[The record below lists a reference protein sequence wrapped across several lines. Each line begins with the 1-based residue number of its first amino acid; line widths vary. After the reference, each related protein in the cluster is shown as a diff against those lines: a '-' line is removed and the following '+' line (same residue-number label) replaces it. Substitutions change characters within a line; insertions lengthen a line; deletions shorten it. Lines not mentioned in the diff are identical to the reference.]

1 MIHTTIKR
9 GGGNEYLYNS
19 CVIFIIYGLKQ
30 WPQIHIISTRF
41 LLSIWNVW
49 NVLCFKF
56 KQFYVFSNSSWED
69 DKALCW
75 SFSHSRDIPSGM
87 VILLNRKSQMII
99 GQVMLIHAQT
109 SMVRNFSL
117 FIVAICVAF
126 NYTIVLLGVSVCWY
140 EMIFFVLKN
149 CDESIDQLLVYNA
162 PCSGCIFQF
171 LYSPVV

>member
-1 MIHTTIKR
+1 MDSASDRVRPLRWGTLGLDNERKDSIFDSHYYKK
-9 GGGNEYLYNS
+9 GGQW
-19 CVIFIIYGLKQ
+19 IFVQFLCNIYHIWLET
-30 WPQIHIISTRF
+30 QIHIISTRF

-109 SMVRNFSL
+109 SMVRNF
-117 FIVAICVAF
+117 
-126 NYTIVLLGVSVCWY
+126 
-140 EMIFFVLKN
+140 
-149 CDESIDQLLVYNA
+149 
-162 PCSGCIFQF
+162 
-171 LYSPVV
+171 